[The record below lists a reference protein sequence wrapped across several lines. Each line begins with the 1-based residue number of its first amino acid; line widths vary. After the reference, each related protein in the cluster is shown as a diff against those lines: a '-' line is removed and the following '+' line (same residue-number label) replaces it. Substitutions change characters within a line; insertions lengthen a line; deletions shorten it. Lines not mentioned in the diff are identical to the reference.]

1 MIFYGWVKKN
11 NCYNLTKGPK
21 RKKKT
26 IKRMRIYVEIKNKNN
41 FLLKGEIEN

>member
-21 RKKKT
+21 RKKT

>member
-21 RKKKT
+21 IKKKQ
-26 IKRMRIYVEIKNKNN
+26 
-41 FLLKGEIEN
+41 LKKWGYMLK

>member
-11 NCYNLTKGPK
+11 NCYNLPKGPK
-21 RKKKT
+21 RKKI
-26 IKRMRIYVEIKNKNN
+26 IKIMRIYVEIKNKNN